1 MSREKDLLW
10 LTVLESTVEGRLA
23 PLFCAVEGLREHSLS
38 KNRTE
43 KGLRI
48 WAWCYMLVMR
58 LWEAETGTSLR
69 KPWTT
74 NLTQPAS
81 SRLIQDSASKMFKK
95 KVDCPEE

>member
-23 PLFCAVEGLREHSLS
+23 PLFCAVEGPREHSLS

-48 WAWCYMLVMR
+48 WAWCYMLVTSVA
-58 LWEAETGTSLR
+58 WEVEAKG
-69 KPWTT
+69 
-74 NLTQPAS
+74 
-81 SRLIQDSASKMFKK
+81 SR
-95 KVDCPEE
+95 V